1 MTMLRFLK
9 NLALFFCTVI
19 KSPELI
25 FISSKTILFPLITS
39 LIWADSKVY
48 HVGKMLIGKLLGS
61 AIFVFLNIYSN
72 IRKRSASSK
81 MNKMVLF

>member
-1 MTMLRFLK
+1 MTMLRFFK
-9 NLALFFCTVI
+9 NLAWFFCTVM

-39 LIWADSKVY
+39 LIWADSEVY
-48 HVGKMLIGKLLGS
+48 RVGKMLIGKLLGS
-61 AIFVFLNIYSN
+61 AIFVFWNIYSN

-81 MNKMVLF
+81 LNKMVLF